1 MDFYGSICLS
11 DITEDMVKVANNGK
25 KYLNVIIGER
35 REVSKMGNTHYIK
48 AYVPKEKYDM
58 NKNYF
63 IGEVKP
69 REQKP

>member
-1 MDFYGSICLS
+1 MDYFGSICLT
-11 DITEDMVKVANNGK
+11 DITDDMVNVASNGK

-48 AYVPKEKYDM
+48 AYVPKEKYDV

-69 REQKP
+69 REQK

>member
-11 DITEDMVKVANNGK
+11 DITKDMVKVANNGK

-48 AYVPKEKYDM
+48 AYVPKDKYDT

-69 REQKP
+69 REQK

>member
-1 MDFYGSICLS
+1 MS
-11 DITEDMVKVANNGK
+11 DITEDMVKAANNGK

-48 AYVPKEKYDM
+48 AYVPKEKYDG

-69 REQKP
+69 REQK